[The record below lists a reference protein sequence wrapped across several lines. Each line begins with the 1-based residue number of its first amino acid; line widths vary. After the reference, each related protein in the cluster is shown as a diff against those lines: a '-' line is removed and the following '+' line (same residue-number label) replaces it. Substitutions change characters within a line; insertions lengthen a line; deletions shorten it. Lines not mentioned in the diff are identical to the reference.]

1 MGRFAEVS
9 KKVKD
14 NRKSFTP
21 IELTEG
27 NVQAIFERC
36 SAKEDSKN
44 FSYSILFPI
53 TRGWKHEDCITI
65 KFDADKL
72 LKDKKAI
79 QYLFGQLQRVHRSVE
94 GENVLDVTID
104 DYNITYKETHWTS
117 DKKILLKLLYLGVPA
132 ETLFIT
138 PFFAEL
144 NTSGINGIVKPTL
157 SPKDPAFP
165 AWWEQHKTEWEV

>member
-1 MGRFAEVS
+1 M
-9 KKVKD
+9 
-14 NRKSFTP
+14 
-21 IELTEG
+21 
-27 NVQAIFERC
+27 
-36 SAKEDSKN
+36 
-44 FSYSILFPI
+44 
-53 TRGWKHEDCITI
+53 
-65 KFDADKL
+65 
-72 LKDKKAI
+72 
-79 QYLFGQLQRVHRSVE
+79 FGQLQRVHRSVE